1 MSHFDINSEEV
12 EVEVEVEMLHEY
24 PINLLP
30 EFITDSSLFIM
41 TMDLCPGE
49 TVFPFLKSKMPDTL
63 EVHSIK
69 DFQRLV
75 EADAM
80 FSFVPKTQI
89 QILENMYEFWLHNP
103 DSCQL
108 PLPVKDLSHF
118 GNQVITLFSESN
130 SILPVRCFQGNYVEL
145 FDYLLKRDGLR
156 RVDSGRFPDYSLPY
170 YGVVCNHVE
179 IVRRGLEAGVTI
191 AKDCFDQSI
200 KKQNLMMFNL
210 LREHKV
216 KFTAKTIELAAE
228 LGLPEMYEYFLRCAI
243 NNNMLKNFVLK
254 TLGNKDNLEYL
265 LQRSGTD
272 LTSINGEE
280 LLEECLTN
288 VYNVEIFQMVDA
300 YFTKPEDAIS
310 GRTLM
315 NKMVEF
321 RPGYCYMP
329 EKIISKDDYELFT
342 YLQNKGMLMNFTLID
357 YAIENKTRKLT
368 PGFLKRKYSEQQ
380 AATIER
386 K

>member
-1 MSHFDINSEEV
+1 MSQFNINSEEK
-12 EVEVEVEMLHEY
+12 EEVEMLHEY
-24 PINLLP
+24 PIDSLP
-30 EFITDSSLFIM
+30 EFITNSSLFIM

-63 EVHSIK
+63 EVHSLK

-89 QILENMYEFWLHNP
+89 QILESMYDFWLHNP

-145 FDYLLKRDGLR
+145 FDYLLKRDGLQK
-156 RVDSGRFPDYSLPY
+156 VDSGRFPDYSLPY

-179 IVRRGLEAGVTI
+179 IVKRGLEAGVTI
-191 AKDCFDQSI
+191 AKDCFDQAI

-228 LGLPEMYEYFLRCAI
+228 LGLPEMYEYFLKGAI
-243 NNNMLKNFVLK
+243 HNNMLKNFVVK
-254 TLGNKDNLEYL
+254 TLGNKDNLEFL

-272 LTSINGEE
+272 LTSINGAE
-280 LLEECLTN
+280 LLEECLN
-288 VYNVEIFQMVDA
+288 EVYNVEIFQMVDA

-315 NKMVEF
+315 KKITEF
-321 RPGYCYMP
+321 RPGFRYIP
-329 EKIISKDDYELFT
+329 EKVIYKDNYELFI
-342 YLQNKGMLMNFTLID
+342 YLQSKGMLMNFTLID

-368 PGFLKRKYSEQQ
+368 PGFLKRKYSEQL
-380 AATIER
+380 AATMES

>member
-1 MSHFDINSEEV
+1 MSQFNINSEEK
-12 EVEVEVEMLHEY
+12 EEVEMLHEY
-24 PINLLP
+24 PIDSLP
-30 EFITDSSLFIM
+30 EFITNSSLFIM

-63 EVHSIK
+63 EVHSLK

-89 QILENMYEFWLHNP
+89 QILESMYDFWLHNP

-145 FDYLLKRDGLR
+145 FDYLLKRDGLQK
-156 RVDSGRFPDYSLPY
+156 VDSGRFPDYSLPY

-179 IVRRGLEAGVTI
+179 IVKRGLEAGVTI
-191 AKDCFDQSI
+191 AKDCCDQAI

-228 LGLPEMYEYFLRCAI
+228 LGLPEMYEYFLKGAI
-243 NNNMLKNFVLK
+243 HNNMLKNFVVK
-254 TLGNKDNLEYL
+254 TLGNKDNLEFL

-272 LTSINGEE
+272 LTSINGAE
-280 LLEECLTN
+280 LLEECLN
-288 VYNVEIFQMVDA
+288 EVYNVEIFQMVDA

-315 NKMVEF
+315 KKITEF
-321 RPGYCYMP
+321 RPGFRYIP
-329 EKIISKDDYELFT
+329 EKVIYKDNYELFI
-342 YLQNKGMLMNFTLID
+342 YLQSKGMLMNFTLID

-368 PGFLKRKYSEQQ
+368 PGFLKRKYSEQL
-380 AATIER
+380 AATMES